1 MYIMIWICHDDVINM
16 YDNKRHGI
24 VIMIWSGHD
33 IITVHEDDIINKNVK
48 FENGSKIMLP

>member
-1 MYIMIWICHDDVINM
+1 MYIMIWICHDDVI
-16 YDNKRHGI
+16 DNKRHGI